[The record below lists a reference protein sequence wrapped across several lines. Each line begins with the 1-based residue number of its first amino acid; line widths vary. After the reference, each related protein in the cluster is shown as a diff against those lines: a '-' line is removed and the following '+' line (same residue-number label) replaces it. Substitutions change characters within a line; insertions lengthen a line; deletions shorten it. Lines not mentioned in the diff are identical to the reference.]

1 MINTSKS
8 PLLLKVAA
16 LAAAFSLQ
24 GAAMAAAVNEPS
36 PLLVAAA
43 EQGATAQTPN
53 KTEAPRADRS
63 MRGHH
68 RHHEGQK
75 AVMMVP
81 GYGGL
86 SEAAVKTL
94 SLNDA
99 QSKLLADAQAAQ
111 KEARKSRFEFM
122 KTERQARA
130 EQLKA
135 GKIDPHAAVKQADEA
150 RSKALEARNQIAAKW
165 FAVWDSLDATQ
176 HQKVATLLSERAV
189 QRGERMKD
197 MKRMHKGSHHSGQT
211 QPDSKAATS

>member
-1 MINTSKS
+1 MSNTAKS

-24 GAAMAAAVNEPS
+24 GATMAATVNEPS

-53 KTEAPRADRS
+53 TTQAPRADKS
-63 MRGHH
+63 ARGHH
-68 RHHEGQK
+68 RHHQGQK
-75 AVMMVP
+75 AVMMIP

-94 SLNDA
+94 GLNDA
-99 QSKLLADAQAAQ
+99 QTKLLADAQAAQ

-122 KTERQARA
+122 KTQRQARA
-130 EQLKA
+130 EQLKT

-150 RSKALEARNQIAAKW
+150 RAKALEARNQIAAKW

-176 HQKVATLLSERAV
+176 HQKVATLLSERAA
-189 QRGERMKD
+189 QRGERMTE
-197 MKRMHKGSHHSGQT
+197 MKRMHKGAHHSEQMPSEST
-211 QPDSKAATS
+211 TSAS

>member
-1 MINTSKS
+1 MMNTSKS

-43 EQGATAQTPN
+43 EQSATAQPSGQV
-53 KTEAPRADRS
+53 EAPRADKS
-63 MRGHH
+63 MRGH
-68 RHHEGQK
+68 RHQHQK
-75 AVMMVP
+75 AAMVIP

-94 SLNDA
+94 GLNEA

-111 KEARKSRFEFM
+111 KEARKSRFESM
-122 KTERQARA
+122 KTERQTRS

-135 GKIDPHAAVKQADEA
+135 GKIDPHAALKQADEA
-150 RSKALEARNQIAAKW
+150 RSKALEARNQISAKW

-176 HQKVATLLSERAV
+176 HQKVATLLSERAA

-211 QPDSKAATS
+211 QSDSKAATS